1 MKRIISISIIIGVL
15 IIVAII
21 IAVNYGNSSI
31 FGSRPDVIKPSET
44 VTQSNTT
51 GKHYQI
57 GISDGIGVIDKH

>member
-1 MKRIISISIIIGVL
+1 MKKIISISIIIGVS
-15 IIVAII
+15 IIVAV
-21 IAVNYGNSSI
+21 IAVNYSNSSI
-31 FGSRPDVIKPSET
+31 FESRPDVIKPSET